1 MCSEI
6 SFRLIKNTVQIIG
19 GTPSY
24 LLLKRTSEKSF
35 EYFSRVL
42 KTAKEKKSM
51 GKIKGTLPH
60 LS

>member
-24 LLLKRTSEKSF
+24 LLLKKTNEKSF

-42 KTAKEKKSM
+42 KTAKEKKNI
-51 GKIKGTLPH
+51 GKIKSTLPH